1 MSGVNPFPSSMS
13 TLASL
18 SNFCSFKEYFQVP
31 TNYCSINVAKI
42 WSTHLIFRTLLELRL
57 EGHKQLVHWCVKKTV
72 WSDNAW
78 WAPVENDVNREGRKI
93 SGLDLE
99 KSDAYGRTALMLA
112 AMGNHPGM
120 VTRTNVS
127 FLSVFKMSQSIY
139 LYLLKSLNFFQTWKV
154 WVRFRQWSSTRTG
167 LMAFL

>member
-1 MSGVNPFPSSMS
+1 M
-13 TLASL
+13 
-18 SNFCSFKEYFQVP
+18 
-31 TNYCSINVAKI
+31 
-42 WSTHLIFRTLLELRL
+42 
-57 EGHKQLVHWCVKKTV
+57 
-72 WSDNAW
+72 
-78 WAPVENDVNREGRKI
+78 NREGRKI

-139 LYLLKSLNFFQTWKV
+139 LYLLKSLNFFKLE
-154 WVRFRQWSSTRTG
+154 RFEYGLDSDLRPEQDSWHSCNYSIPEVTMPRSLDGRRVSSKSPSN
-167 LMAFL
+167 F